1 MPLVTTAT
9 AKQPLTRISASLL
22 FNVLYFVTHM
32 KVIASLRKQTKS
44 GVSTWTFIHDA
55 EMQMHY
61 AVGGRDLKV
70 IPAKDRK
77 HLRQIF
83 DNFVSYGYSRKLVK
97 KQVINDPWASSL
109 PAQMQMELEA
119 LASA

>member
-1 MPLVTTAT
+1 M
-9 AKQPLTRISASLL
+9 R
-22 FNVLYFVTHM
+22 
-32 KVIASLRKQTKS
+32 VIASLRKQTKS
-44 GVSTWTFIHDA
+44 GISTWTFIHDT
-55 EMQMHY
+55 EMRMHY

-83 DNFVSYGYSRKLVK
+83 DNFVRYGYSRKLVK
-97 KQVINDPWASSL
+97 KQQVINDPWSSEL
-109 PAQMQMELEA
+109 PPAMQMELEM

>member
-1 MPLVTTAT
+1 M
-9 AKQPLTRISASLL
+9 
-22 FNVLYFVTHM
+22 FFVSQFTM

-44 GVSTWTFIHDA
+44 GISTWTFIHDA
-55 EMQMHY
+55 EMHMHY

-70 IPAKDRK
+70 IPAKDRA

-83 DNFVSYGYSRKLVK
+83 DNFVRYGYSRKLVK
-97 KQVINDPWASSL
+97 KQPVVINDPWSSEL
-109 PAQMQMELEA
+109 PPAMQMELEM